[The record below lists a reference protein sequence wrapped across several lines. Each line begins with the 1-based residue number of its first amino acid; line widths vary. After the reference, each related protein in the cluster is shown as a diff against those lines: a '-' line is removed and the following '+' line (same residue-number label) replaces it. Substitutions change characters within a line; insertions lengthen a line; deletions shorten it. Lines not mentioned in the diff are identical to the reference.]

1 MEDYEVMFS
10 LNKLASS
17 ITNYANTRLKPYGL
31 TYTQLSV
38 LLFLAAHQNEV
49 INQKNICFELEISHA
64 TAVGIIARMHGRN
77 LVKVAISEA
86 DRRNT
91 NIFISDH
98 GIELVN
104 QTKVIQD
111 EIIAVFNDYLGKEK
125 IGQFIETIKEVNHIF
140 KTR

>member
-1 MEDYEVMFS
+1 MENYEVMFS
-10 LNKLASS
+10 LNKLASN
-17 ITNYANTRLKPYGL
+17 ITNYANARLKPYGL

-38 LLFLAAHQNEV
+38 LLFLFAHQKEV

-64 TAVGIIARMHGRN
+64 TAVGIIARMHGRG
-77 LVKVAISEA
+77 LVKVAISEV

-104 QTKVIQD
+104 QTKAIQD
-111 EIIAVFNDYLGKEK
+111 EIVAVFSDCLGKEK
-125 IGQFIETIKEVNHIF
+125 LSQFIEAIKKVNHIL
-140 KTR
+140 KK

>member
-1 MEDYEVMFS
+1 MENYEVMFS
-10 LNKLASS
+10 FNKLASN
-17 ITNYANTRLKPYGL
+17 ITNYANARLKPYGL

-38 LLFLAAHQNEV
+38 LLFLFAHQNEV

-77 LVKVAISEA
+77 LVRVAVSEV

-111 EIIAVFNDYLGKEK
+111 EIVTVFNDCLGKEK
-125 IGQFIETIKEVNHIF
+125 LSQFIEAIKQVNHIF
-140 KTR
+140 KM

>member
-1 MEDYEVMFS
+1 MENYEVMFS
-10 LNKLASS
+10 LNKLASNM
-17 ITNYANTRLKPYGL
+17 TNYANARLKPYGL

-38 LLFLAAHQNEV
+38 LLFLFAHQNEV

-64 TAVGIIARMHGRN
+64 TAVGIIARMHGRG
-77 LVKVAISEA
+77 LIKVTISEV

-111 EIIAVFNDYLGKEK
+111 EIIAVFSDCLGKEK
-125 IGQFIETIKEVNHIF
+125 LSQFIEAIKKVNHIF
-140 KTR
+140 KM